1 MVCSYKKMQ
10 IAAQTCRLS
19 LEIIQ
24 NQPSSLQKS
33 ALRKKSRKKLER
45 ASGAVVQYVGQNALF
60 SGEKSLRRKAKDCP
74 GVMEI
79 SVLAPWESHWKKGLV
94 RFVSGR
100 KKRRCS
106 DMFRCSKTCIYWAV
120 VKIFRYFLWCFLLF
134 GTISIHIPRPANRST
149 WSGCSIS
156 WKDLPG
162 HSGFMAPPYYTLLC
176 GKRMQKSW
184 TNTQKHSFVVHLQD
198 TL

>member
-1 MVCSYKKMQ
+1 MVCSYKQLQ

-79 SVLAPWESHWKKGLV
+79 SVLAP
-94 RFVSGR
+94 
-100 KKRRCS
+100 
-106 DMFRCSKTCIYWAV
+106 
-120 VKIFRYFLWCFLLF
+120 
-134 GTISIHIPRPANRST
+134 
-149 WSGCSIS
+149 
-156 WKDLPG
+156 
-162 HSGFMAPPYYTLLC
+162 
-176 GKRMQKSW
+176 
-184 TNTQKHSFVVHLQD
+184 
-198 TL
+198 